1 MGRIFHPI
9 GSRLVSATSSSAAVT
24 MPGTVGGTRTVT
36 EVPDPVPFSVPLWK
50 ARVVLKREKLGAG
63 PTTLWEAIQAVA
75 SDALQEFL
83 ERGSEIERHHPS
95 TVALGTALGLD
106 DAQMDA
112 LFVAAAAVQPA

>member
-1 MGRIFHPI
+1 MQFRWIA
-9 GSRLVSATSSSAAVT
+9 LD
-24 MPGTVGGTRTVT
+24 GTRSVIDL
-36 EVPDPVPFSVPLWK
+36 PDPVPFSVPLWK
-50 ARVVLKREKLGAG
+50 ARVILKREKLGAE

-95 TVALGTALGLD
+95 TVALGTLLGLT

-112 LFVAAAAVQPA
+112 LFIAADAVQPA